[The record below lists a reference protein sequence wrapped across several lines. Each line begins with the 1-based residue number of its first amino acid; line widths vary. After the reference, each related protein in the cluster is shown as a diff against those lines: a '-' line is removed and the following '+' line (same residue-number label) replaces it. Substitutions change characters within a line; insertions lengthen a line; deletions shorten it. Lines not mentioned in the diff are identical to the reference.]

1 MNRNSIALLLV
12 SVVFM
17 IVGIALFQVF
27 DNSQQPPTAKKS
39 TINPST
45 SLAAIPLTS
54 LEGREQLL
62 GDFQHPVLIV
72 NFWAP
77 WCAPCRREVPAL
89 IEIQKQFGEQVQIL
103 GLALDS
109 IQNVRA
115 FADEHDMN
123 YPSFLAGSRITMYN
137 AVFGNKS
144 GSLPFTVL
152 INRERNLEYQHT
164 GELSFE
170 ELREKIAE
178 LLQIKPFRASSKKT
192 LSPTSAN

>member
-1 MNRNSIALLLV
+1 MNRNTIVLLLV

-17 IVGIALFQVF
+17 FVGIVLFQAF
-27 DNSQQPPTAKKS
+27 NNSEQQSTTKKPV
-39 TINPST
+39 INPAT
-45 SLAAIPLTS
+45 SLALIPLTN
-54 LEGREQLL
+54 LEGHEQLL
-62 GDFQHPVLIV
+62 GDFQQPVLIV

-77 WCAPCRREVPAL
+77 WCVPCRREVPAL

-103 GLALDS
+103 GLALDGVE
-109 IQNVRA
+109 NVRA

-123 YPSFLAGSRITMYN
+123 YPSFLAGSKITMYN

-144 GSLPFTVL
+144 GSLPFTVFL
-152 INRERNLEYQHT
+152 DSDRNLGYQHT

-178 LLQIKPFRASSKKT
+178 LL
-192 LSPTSAN
+192 